1 MQITL
6 ILIIKSS
13 IKLTCINLIKYI
25 ISFVTN
31 NNSYNL
37 EIQIEWTILYEF
49 SFLIIIN
56 IYNKKVK
63 KINRVSLN
71 IIPNTNNLIIQI
83 ILIFKIK

>member
-13 IKLTCINLIKYI
+13 IKLSCINLIKYI

-37 EIQIEWTILYEF
+37 EIKIEWTILYEY

>member
-13 IKLTCINLIKYI
+13 IKLSCINLIKYV
-25 ISFVTN
+25 SLFVTN

-37 EIQIEWTILYEF
+37 EIKIEWTILYEY

>member
-13 IKLTCINLIKYI
+13 IKLSCINLIKYI
-25 ISFVTN
+25 ILFVTN

-56 IYNKKVK
+56 IYNEKVK
-63 KINRVSLN
+63 KI
-71 IIPNTNNLIIQI
+71 
-83 ILIFKIK
+83 

>member
-37 EIQIEWTILYEF
+37 EIKIEWTILYEY

>member
-1 MQITL
+1 M
-6 ILIIKSS
+6 
-13 IKLTCINLIKYI
+13 
-25 ISFVTN
+25 TN

-37 EIQIEWTILYEF
+37 EIKIEWTILYEY